1 MEEKGF
7 TEPLRHFIEE
17 YASRIDAAL
26 EKLHPR
32 SMSRAYL
39 EQITGELRY
48 ADLGAILTHG
58 ISEPN
63 FSLLDRSRSRIRPI
77 LFLLTLGGL
86 GTDPDEFVDFSAT
99 CELFHNGTLIHDD
112 IEDNAEIRRNEPP
125 VHAIYGTDIAVNSA
139 NFMYFAPLMLIDN
152 YVDKLGAEKATRL
165 YRVIAKQMINVTF
178 GQAADIFWHKNNLSI
193 AENEYYQMAAFKTGG
208 VDRYALVLSGVL
220 ADVDEVTLE
229 RIDHYGQMVGIAFQV
244 HDDTF
249 DLIAYDRRAFGG
261 KPIGNDVT
269 EGKKSLVMV
278 KALSTLPKQ
287 QANRLGEILRLN
299 TRDPDLIKEAIKLAY
314 EGGAIEYA
322 VQAGERFFQRL
333 VEETEVLYRYKP
345 YCSMLS
351 RFWEHMRSDLVQE
364 YQAFI
369 ERMTDIT
376 ENVWGR

>member
-1 MEEKGF
+1 
-7 TEPLRHFIEE
+7 
-17 YASRIDAAL
+17 
-26 EKLHPR
+26 
-32 SMSRAYL
+32 
-39 EQITGELRY
+39 
-48 ADLGAILTHG
+48 
-58 ISEPN
+58 
-63 FSLLDRSRSRIRPI
+63 
-77 LFLLTLGGL
+77 
-86 GTDPDEFVDFSAT
+86 
-99 CELFHNGTLIHDD
+99 
-112 IEDNAEIRRNEPP
+112 
-125 VHAIYGTDIAVNSA
+125 
-139 NFMYFAPLMLIDN
+139 
-152 YVDKLGAEKATRL
+152 
-165 YRVIAKQMINVTF
+165 
-178 GQAADIFWHKNNLSI
+178 
-193 AENEYYQMAAFKTGG
+193 
-208 VDRYALVLSGVL
+208 
-220 ADVDEVTLE
+220 
-229 RIDHYGQMVGIAFQV
+229 MVGIAFQV